1 MRRLS
6 ATEEV
11 ALMET
16 STHPQE
22 WPFLS
27 NRQISSFCKAPEKDK
42 EKESAP
48 QMRGSRFAAS
58 SRCTKMLSIRGI
70 VVGSKLFCR
79 RAVDKSTSVMRTYL
93 GSLPRICLTGM
104 TTRCRCFCCR
114 LRIRIQPSL
123 TSSKIKTAV
132 TPTQIAVRM
141 SLFSIGAAHSIL
153 TGLISTSKGTRSTQ
167 PSNQIRMAG
176 LHTKM
181 ALPTPIARAW
191 LRVTKPT

>member
-1 MRRLS
+1 
-6 ATEEV
+6 
-11 ALMET
+11 MET

-22 WPFLS
+22 WPSLS
-27 NRQISSFCKAPEKDK
+27 SRQNSSFCKAPEKDK

-58 SRCTKMLSIRGI
+58 SRCTKMLSIKGI
-70 VVGSKLFCR
+70 VVGSKPSCR
-79 RAVDKSTSVMRTYL
+79 RAVDKSTQAMRTYL
-93 GSLPRICLTGM
+93 GSLRICLTEM

-176 LHTKM
+176 HHTKM

>member
-1 MRRLS
+1 
-6 ATEEV
+6 
-11 ALMET
+11 MET
-16 STHPQE
+16 STHPQT

-27 NRQISSFCKAPEKDK
+27 SKQIRSFCKAPEKDK
-42 EKESAP
+42 EKGSAP
-48 QMRGSRFAAS
+48 QMQGSRFAAS
-58 SRCTKMLSIRGI
+58 LRCTKMLSIKGT
-70 VVGSKLFCR
+70 VVGSKPSCP
-79 RAVDKSTSVMRTYL
+79 RAVDKSTLAMCTFL
-93 GSLPRICLTGM
+93 GSHSRICLTGM

-123 TSSKIKTAV
+123 TSSKIKTEV

-141 SLFSIGAAHSIL
+141 SLSSIGAAHSIS

-167 PSNQIRMAG
+167 PSNQIRMAD

-191 LRVTKPT
+191 LGVTKPT